1 MKYYVVI
8 PAHNEADCI
17 GRTLESLVQQT
28 VVPSQVVV
36 VNDNSTDHTGEVV
49 TTFSEVH
56 AFIHLVN
63 NQSSEKHLP
72 GSKVIKAFY
81 KGFETLDDQYDIIVK
96 LDADIVLPL
105 NYFETIIN
113 HFQSDAR
120 IGMAGGFAYI
130 EQEGQWVLENLT
142 NKDHIRG
149 ALKAYRKQC
158 FSDIGQLKKAM
169 GWDTADELLA
179 QYHGWRIK
187 TDESLKAR
195 HLKPTGATYNKAARY
210 KQGEAFYK
218 LRYGVALTAIASI
231 KLAMLKKKPLL
242 FIDYM
247 LGYLKAGRTKV
258 VPLLSKDEGKFVRQ
272 LRWTGIL
279 KKLGLK

>member
-17 GRTLESLVQQT
+17 GQTLVSLIQQS
-28 VVPSQVVV
+28 VIPSHVVV

-49 TTFSEVH
+49 QKFSKSH
-56 AFIHLVN
+56 SFIHLVN

-81 KGFETLDDQYDIIVK
+81 KGFEILDDQYDIIVK
-96 LDADIVLPL
+96 LDADIVLPS

-113 HFQSDAR
+113 HFQSDDR

-130 EQEGQWVLENLT
+130 EQDGQWVLENLT

-187 TDESLKAR
+187 TDESLKAK
-195 HLKPTGATYNKAARY
+195 HLKPTGAIYNKAARY

-218 LRYGVALTAIASI
+218 LRYGFVLTAIASI

-258 VPLLSKDEGKFVRQ
+258 VPLLSKAEGKFVRQ